1 LEVESGW
8 QTLLQAAQDFTTHVC
23 EGSAL
28 RAALRQNAQG
38 DAASDQHVGIDAAPF
53 VELRHDAVISAAM
66 IWDISAQPG
75 PPGGGL
81 SEASDAAIENRSPS
95 GASP

>member
-1 LEVESGW
+1 MYVRG
-8 QTLLQAAQDFTTHVC
+8 LLYVLHCAKMRKGTRPVTSTSV
-23 EGSAL
+23 SM
-28 RAALRQNAQG
+28 
-38 DAASDQHVGIDAAPF
+38 
-53 VELRHDAVISAAM
+53 LRHLSNCGTALTVSAMGVLGSIGKNRPDAVISAAM